1 MQKYQQWKN
10 FEISKYEKFQNESK
24 CVNIFNL
31 CFTIENK
38 TLSHTGGTFFTK
50 HPLSMGN
57 GTYFLSVKLKLT
69 RRLGRWLF
77 VSKSPE
83 RYSQVRVPHEWTHI
97 ANLNANLPAA
107 CLRPKRSQK
116 QTYWQ
121 GASSGAGSFDLNK
134 QWRVRTQIL
143 YPCLG
148 LFFQHTSQPFN
159 NRLSGPQR
167 KTSTIFLKISAIAH
181 NLLTRSKY
189 NHV

>member
-1 MQKYQQWKN
+1 MYRGIGSPGRSLKCRN
-10 FEISKYEKFQNESK
+10 TNNERTLKFQNMKSFKTSQNASTFSTFVLRSK
-24 CVNIFNL
+24 
-31 CFTIENK
+31 NK
-38 TLSHTGGTFFTK
+38 TLSHTGGAFFTK

-116 QTYWQ
+116 QTY
-121 GASSGAGSFDLNK
+121 
-134 QWRVRTQIL
+134 
-143 YPCLG
+143 
-148 LFFQHTSQPFN
+148 
-159 NRLSGPQR
+159 
-167 KTSTIFLKISAIAH
+167 
-181 NLLTRSKY
+181 
-189 NHV
+189 